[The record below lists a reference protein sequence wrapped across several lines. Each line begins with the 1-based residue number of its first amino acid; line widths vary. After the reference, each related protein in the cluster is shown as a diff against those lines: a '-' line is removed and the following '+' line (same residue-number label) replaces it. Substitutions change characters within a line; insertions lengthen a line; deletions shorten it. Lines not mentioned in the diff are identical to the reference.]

1 MTSWSFAGPLVQ
13 VATLPHV
20 RMLQQAAGPN
30 TQVVLVTQ
38 EKATYPMT
46 EAERS
51 EAHQTL
57 REQHITWLPLDYKP
71 FGAGAALRWAKDFAV
86 LVHAC
91 RKHNVEVI
99 HAFGTPIGFIGE
111 PLSKLLRIP
120 LVLDSYEPHAEVMV
134 ENGTWPRNGR
144 AFKWLF
150 ASEKR
155 QAHHA
160 TAALATTAAMEDYA
174 KRTFG
179 AAPSLLVPR
188 PAPVDLERFHPD
200 TSVHP
205 DLAAWKGDHTLAVY
219 AGKLGGIYWK
229 EEVFA
234 LMATSMQHWPGG
246 LKWALLTDLPEH
258 EVHALA
264 SEAGVHL
271 DHLWIHHASPD
282 EMPALLAAADFAL
295 NPKAPVPSQRYSTS
309 IKDAEY
315 WASGLPVMIPPGIS
329 DDSELIATHRAG
341 VVIEGVDFRGA
352 CRAMAQ
358 LLAED
363 GPGAKTRA
371 RQLAEDHRSLAASQ
385 LAYNKVYGPLGPLRT

>member
-30 TQVVLVTQ
+30 THVVLVTQ

-46 EAERS
+46 ASERS
-51 EAHQTL
+51 DTHKAL
-57 REQHITWLPLDYKP
+57 RDANITWLPLEYKA

-86 LVHAC
+86 LARAC
-91 RKHNVEVI
+91 RKHKVEVI

-111 PLSKLLRIP
+111 PLSKLLRVP
-120 LVLDSYEPHAEVMV
+120 FVLDSYEPHAEVMV
-134 ENGTWPRNGR
+134 ENGTWSRNGR

-179 AAPSLLVPR
+179 KAPSLLVPR
-188 PAPVDLERFHPD
+188 PAPVDLVRFNPNTSPHPE
-200 TSVHP
+200 
-205 DLAAWKGDHTLAVY
+205 LAAWKAEQTLAVY

-234 LMATSMQHWPGG
+234 LMATSIQHWPGG
-246 LKWALLTDLPEH
+246 LKWAVLTDLPEH

-264 SEAGVHL
+264 SEAGVPQE
-271 DHLWIHHASPD
+271 HLWIRHATTE
-282 EMPALLAAADFAL
+282 EMPSLLATADFAL
-295 NPKAPVPSQRYSTS
+295 NPKVPVPSQRYSTS

-363 GPGAKTRA
+363 GSGAQTRA

-385 LAYNKVYGPLGPLRT
+385 LAYNKVYGPDGPLKT